1 MKLSDN
7 DFLLINPYNAN
18 KESEQ
23 VASLSTLCYLLDD
36 ITDLHCKNIILWG
49 DFSIFFN
56 LTLKSVRRAKWKF
69 KNDKQILAKI
79 VHIKESLG
87 VSAIWGVRNEKKERH
102 TFRQLHTT
110 CFIER
115 RLDYFLV
122 SNNLQESIN
131 KMGILTAISTG
142 HSPIFFLLSKN
153 VDISRGKDLLKFNN
167 SLCHKPDFVTE
178 LKNHLKVIC
187 NKMAVKQVTDPQL
200 CWKYIK
206 LEIKKFQKKKPK
218 NHLPKL
224 LH

>member
-1 MKLSDN
+1 
-7 DFLLINPYNAN
+7 
-18 KESEQ
+18 
-23 VASLSTLCYLLDD
+23 
-36 ITDLHCKNIILWG
+36 
-49 DFSIFFN
+49 
-56 LTLKSVRRAKWKF
+56 
-69 KNDKQILAKI
+69 
-79 VHIKESLG
+79 
-87 VSAIWGVRNEKKERH
+87 
-102 TFRQLHTT
+102 
-110 CFIER
+110 
-115 RLDYFLV
+115 
-122 SNNLQESIN
+122 
-131 KMGILTAISTG
+131 MGILTAISTG

-200 CWKYIK
+200 CWEYIK